1 MNYNIIGGSLP
12 AALVKL
18 NAGEGIICDGGAMS
32 WMDDEIEM
40 KTEGGGLGKMFGRAF
55 SGESMFRNHYIAKA
69 PGEIAFASK
78 FPGSIIAVELQG
90 NSIIVQKKS
99 FLASDEGI
107 STSVHFQKKLGAGF
121 FGGEGFIMEKVTGNG
136 TVLLEID
143 GSAVEYYL
151 EAGDRK
157 IIDTGHLVMMDETCQ
172 MDVVRV
178 KGVKNVLFGGEGL
191 FNTVVHGPGKI
202 VLQSMPLSK
211 VADLIA
217 TVMPNSNN

>member
-18 NAGEGIICDGGAMS
+18 NTGEGIICDGGAMS

-55 SGESMFRNHYIAKA
+55 SGESMFRNHYTAKA

-78 FPGSIIAVELQG
+78 FPGSIIGVELQG
-90 NSIIVQKKS
+90 NSVIVQKKS

-107 STSVHFQKKLGAGF
+107 STQVHFQKKLGAGF
-121 FGGEGFIMEKVTGNG
+121 FGGEGFIMEKVSGTG

-143 GSAVEYYL
+143 GSAVEYEL
-151 EAGDRK
+151 QAGDSK
-157 IIDTGHLVMMDETCQ
+157 IIDTGHLVMMDETCT
-172 MDVVRV
+172 MDIVRV

-191 FNTVVHGPGKI
+191 FNTVVYGPGKI
-202 VLQSMPLSK
+202 VLQTMPLSK

-217 TVMPNSNN
+217 TALPNSNN